1 MATLSLTLSSSIDV
15 IHWEKI
21 KSPTMESG
29 EGFYLATR
37 PWLLYVP
44 NSSLLSWNNYLLHRC
59 MFSTIDEWIWF
70 PLKFI
75 GIPIKCG
82 IATWSFNIA
91 TFWREI
97 STWPISICGWTTLKA
112 VPSHHSGT
120 LLFHPLTNIH
130 TNIHHI
136 RRGWKDMIQRDARRG
151 CLWWCDGTLRRSV
164 GKNSGWVIYYY
175 ADMSDPDDERDTHM
189 WCNLFIKYTY

>member
-1 MATLSLTLSSSIDV
+1 
-15 IHWEKI
+15 
-21 KSPTMESG
+21 MESG

-44 NSSLLSWNNYLLHRC
+44 NSSLLSWNNYLLHWCYVQQHRWMNLISIKVYRYTYKMWYC
-59 MFSTIDEWIWF
+59 YM
-70 PLKFI
+70 KFHI
-75 GIPIKCG
+75 V
-82 IATWSFNIA
+82 